1 MGGWKLYEK
10 LEPDR
15 ILIDPPVRDRSE
27 LFARF
32 GRLFQETGHVAD
44 AERVVRLLEERE
56 RILPTGIGRGVA
68 VPHAQLEEL
77 DHLVLAVSTHPGGLD
92 YPALDEEPVR
102 LVFCL
107 LGGLDTA
114 SLHLAG
120 LAHIAR
126 IARRSGE
133 LAPLVEAPGSEA
145 FLERLRRIEGG
156 A

>member
-1 MGGWKLYEK
+1 VGGWKLYQK
-10 LEPDR
+10 LEPGR
-15 ILIDPPVRDRSE
+15 VLIDPPVGDRAG

-32 GRLFQETGHVAD
+32 GRLFQETGHVAN

-68 VPHAQLEEL
+68 VPHAQLEGL
-77 DHLVLAVSTHPGGLD
+77 DHLVLAVSTHPGGLE
-92 YPALDEEPVR
+92 YPALDDVPVR

-114 SLHLAG
+114 ALHLAG

-126 IARRSGE
+126 IARRAGE
-133 LAPLVEAPGSEA
+133 LDPLVEAPSAQA
-145 FLERLRRIEGG
+145 FLETLRRIEGG
-156 A
+156 E

>member
-15 ILIDPPVRDRSE
+15 ILIDPPVGDRSE

-92 YPALDEEPVR
+92 Y
-102 LVFCL
+102 
-107 LGGLDTA
+107 
-114 SLHLAG
+114 
-120 LAHIAR
+120 
-126 IARRSGE
+126 
-133 LAPLVEAPGSEA
+133 
-145 FLERLRRIEGG
+145 
-156 A
+156 